1 MHYFSIYGI
10 ITKTEQTLG
19 HKAHLNILKIK
30 IIQGILSALK
40 LKVNLKKKKKKK
52 ILDFLGGL
60 VFANLP
66 ASEGDVGL
74 ISGLGRSHMPWG
86 NQTCEPQLLKP
97 TGPTTHALQQERS
110 LK

>member
-40 LKVNLKKKKKKK
+40 LKVN
-52 ILDFLGGL
+52 
-60 VFANLP
+60 
-66 ASEGDVGL
+66 
-74 ISGLGRSHMPWG
+74 
-86 NQTCEPQLLKP
+86 
-97 TGPTTHALQQERS
+97 
-110 LK
+110 